1 MNNYTDPAKS
11 TKIKLSALSG
21 SAGREVTQE
30 TAQKN
35 GRCLAVGR
43 YASDDDLASGM
54 NNNDLVIGCSG
65 SGKTGGYVI
74 PNIRRGHGSMVITD
88 TKGQLYH
95 RLRKELSDAGY
106 KVYLLDFIRPE
117 HSMGYNPLDYIRK
130 KPEKAQKGQDGRS
143 SSAYCTR
150 DIVSLAHILCP
161 VRQDDQDPFWQQSAQ
176 TVITFLIAFILEA
189 LVPEEQDMISVLN
202 LFRQLCVPS
211 GRAAIEQWCADNPDS
226 FAAKKYGTFCG
237 VYEADRTWACI
248 QQYASEALQ
257 IFDYEEIIPMFTNK
271 DGSKLLDLHMI
282 GREKTAVFLNISDTD
297 RYADRLVNLF
307 YAQAMQV
314 LCEDADHIRPMGR
327 LRIPVRFILDDFAAN
342 AYIENFDKLI
352 SVIRSRNI
360 SVSVILQNMTQ
371 LYSMYSEAEASTI
384 LNNCDHILY
393 LGGQDIQTAEYIGIR
408 SNKTAENILLM
419 PRDKAYL
426 LEKGRR
432 GELVD
437 KIRPY
442 TDDNRKERGGL

>member
-1 MNNYTDPAKS
+1 MNNLTDSTKS
-11 TKIKLSALSG
+11 TKIKLSVLSG
-21 SAGREVTQE
+21 SRDVTPEISQKAGR
-30 TAQKN
+30 
-35 GRCLAVGR
+35 RLAVGR
-43 YASDDDLASGM
+43 YVSDNDLASGM
-54 NNNDLVIGCSG
+54 NNNDLIIGCSG

-74 PNIRRGHGSMVITD
+74 PNIRRCHGSMVVTD

-95 RLRKELSDAGY
+95 RLSKELSDAGY

-117 HSMGYNPLDYIRK
+117 RSMGYNPLDYIQK
-130 KPEKAQKGQDGRS
+130 KTDKSQTGQDGQNG
-143 SSAYCTR
+143 SAYCTR

-161 VRQDDQDPFWQQSAQ
+161 IRQDDRDPFWWQAAQ
-176 TVITFLIAFILEA
+176 TVITFLLAFTLEA
-189 LVPEEQDMISVLN
+189 LVPEEHDMISVLN

-211 GRAAIEQWCADNPDS
+211 GRAAIEQWCMDNPAS

-237 VYEADRTWACI
+237 IYEADRTWACI
-248 QQYASEALQ
+248 QQFASEALQ
-257 IFDYEEIIPMFTNK
+257 IFDYEEITPMFNNK
-271 DGSKLLDLHMI
+271 DKSKLLDLHMI
-282 GREKTAVFLNISDTD
+282 GREKTAVFLNISDTN
-297 RYADRLVNLF
+297 RYADQLVNLF

-314 LCEDADHIRPMGR
+314 LCEDADNIRPTGR

-419 PRDKAYL
+419 PRNKAYL
-426 LEKGRR
+426 LEKGSR

-437 KIRPY
+437 KIKPY
-442 TDDNRKERGGL
+442 AEDARKERDKL